1 MPSLRLCAAT
11 EPPPGATTRCL
22 TAALFALTV
31 GAGGTRLVAQDSVAA
46 AARYGPA
53 IGLIDDVIRAEMA
66 DKRLPA
72 LFVALVDPSGAV
84 WARGYGVGDPA
95 TGRAATASTV
105 VRVGAV
111 SKLFTALAVM
121 RQWERGHLDLDASV
135 QRYIPE
141 FEPHNPFS
149 RPITLRQLL
158 ADRAGLVREAPV
170 GHYSDT
176 VPVPISTVVASLNET
191 TLAYAPGARPKESN
205 AGVTVAGLVV
215 ERQAAM
221 PFAEWMQQDVFG
233 PLGMGASAF
242 TRAGVRG
249 RDIAVG
255 ESWSLDGRRGRGATF
270 DQGELPAANLYTNVL
285 DLSRVARV
293 LVRGGTLDDGTPFL
307 RPATLAQMWTPQFP
321 DSGVNGGVG
330 IGFVID
336 RIGGARRVGHDGQVH
351 GFSSALA
358 VLPDDSVAAIVIAS
372 ADGATVVTTRL
383 AAEAVRLM
391 RAVRSG
397 AALAPAAAPTTMSAE
412 RAGGLAGAW
421 SGRST
426 ALLLTAHHDT
436 LAVSGAPFALPQ
448 VVRERG
454 DTLFVDSRVGYAP
467 LLVRAGDALR
477 FGRDTLH
484 RAAVGVTAPPDA
496 PARWHDLI
504 GAYGRDDATALLY
517 ERDGRLW
524 ILIGEFSAY
533 ALDERGAD
541 TLRFPAFGILDGEA
555 IMIERNG
562 AGHPAALRLSGVRL
576 PRRALG
582 PASGN
587 QLVVAPVRP
596 IDVLLREAMSASPP
610 REPDRAATPDLVE
623 LVTLDSTIRLE
634 IRYASTHNLFGT
646 RFYSEARAF
655 LQRPAAQALARVS
668 AGLKKSGVGLLV
680 HDGYRPWYVT
690 RMFWDAAAPSVR
702 PFVANPATGSRH
714 NRGAAVDLSLYDLA
728 TGAPVEMV
736 STYDE
741 TTERAFPDYPGG
753 TTRQRWYRDLLRRA
767 MDAEGFSVNEI
778 EWWHYDYAGWERY
791 PIGNAPFERLGAAGR
806 R

>member
-1 MPSLRLCAAT
+1 M
-11 EPPPGATTRCL
+11 GATTRCL
-22 TAALFALTV
+22 TGALFALTV

-53 IGLIDDVIRAEMA
+53 IRLIDDVLRAEIA

-84 WARGYGVGDPA
+84 WARGYGVADPA

-121 RQWERGHLDLDASV
+121 RQWERGQLDLDASV
-135 QRYIPE
+135 QRYIPA

-158 ADRAGLVREAPV
+158 AERAGLVREAPV

-191 TLAYAPGARPKESN
+191 TLAYAPGVRSKDSN
-205 AGVTVAGLVV
+205 AGTTVAGLVV

-270 DQGELPAANLYTNVL
+270 DLGELPAANLYTTVL

-293 LVRGGTLDDGTPFL
+293 LLRGGTLDDGTPFL

-321 DSGVNGGVG
+321 DSGANGGVGIGIG

-336 RIGGARRVGHDGQVH
+336 RIGDARRVGHDGQVH
-351 GFSSALA
+351 GFSTALA
-358 VLPDDSVAAIVIAS
+358 LLPDDSVAAIVIAS
-372 ADGATVVTTRL
+372 ADGATVVTTRV

-391 RAVRSG
+391 RAARSG
-397 AALAPAAAPTTMSAE
+397 AALAPAAAATTMSAE
-412 RAGGLAGAW
+412 RAGELAGAW

-426 ALLLTAHHDT
+426 ALLLTAPH
-436 LAVSGAPFALPQ
+436 
-448 VVRERG
+448 
-454 DTLFVDSRVGYAP
+454 
-467 LLVRAGDALR
+467 
-477 FGRDTLH
+477 DTLH
-484 RAAVGVTAPPDA
+484 RAAVGATPPPDA
-496 PARWHDLI
+496 PARWRDLI

-524 ILIGEFSAY
+524 ILIGEFSAC

-541 TLRFPAFGILDGEA
+541 TLRFPAFGIFDGEA
-555 IMIERNG
+555 ITIERNG

-587 QLVVAPVRP
+587 QLVVAPVRSM
-596 IDVLLREAMSASPP
+596 DVLLREAMSASPP
-610 REPDRAATPDLVE
+610 GEPDRAATPDLVE

-634 IRYASTHNLFGT
+634 IRYASTNNLFGT

-668 AGLKKSGVGLLV
+668 AGLKGSGVGLLV

-791 PIGNAPFERLGAAGR
+791 PIGNAPFERLGAVGR